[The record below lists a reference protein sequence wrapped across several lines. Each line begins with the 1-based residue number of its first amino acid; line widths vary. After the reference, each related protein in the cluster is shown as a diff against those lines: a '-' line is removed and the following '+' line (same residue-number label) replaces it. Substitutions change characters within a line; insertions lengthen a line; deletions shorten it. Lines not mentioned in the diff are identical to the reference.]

1 MRVNDHI
8 VMHNEK
14 DLVLTGLAER
24 MGLSEVMIIEQ
35 LRKLSSFFSDMC
47 RNGERNGQ
55 LDMGVGNLTIESSLI
70 RFYPNNS
77 QTK

>member
-24 MGLSEVMIIEQ
+24 MGLSEVMIIE
-35 LRKLSSFFSDMC
+35 
-47 RNGERNGQ
+47 
-55 LDMGVGNLTIESSLI
+55 
-70 RFYPNNS
+70 
-77 QTK
+77 